1 MPPAAVESTGTN
13 IPRNDLRA
21 YDSRMLIGMA
31 DESGFQTGGYFG
43 MAGYLADHDVWA
55 ELNPLWNE
63 ALKKNGAPYLHMKEP
78 HEVHAVHRQG
88 KG

>member
-1 MPPAAVESTGTN
+1 
-13 IPRNDLRA
+13 
-21 YDSRMLIGMA
+21 MLIGMA

-78 HEVHAVHRQG
+78 HEVHSARRG
-88 KG
+88 PLWWTLGRRGTRDEELRR